1 MTAGWNFD
9 IDTPMVFND
18 MGVEGIEYSED
29 YDLISTDAVTII
41 VREIE
46 DGVEI
51 IATDPKETSRGVVY
65 NGYTPVKGVDYFTEE
80 DVEELTEQIAEAI
93 TYTHNQMQAS
103 NVWDIV
109 HNMGKMPSV
118 TVVDSGDNMVF
129 GEVQY
134 ISMNELVVSFSS
146 AFSGKAYLN

>member
-1 MTAGWNFD
+1 MSGLDFGDLD
-9 IDTPMVFND
+9 ISGGLDFEDTESSGLDYETELGLNVLLTVTRIEG
-18 MGVEGIEYSED
+18 GVR
-29 YDLISTDAVTII
+29 VT
-41 VREIE
+41 
-46 DGVEI
+46 
-51 IATDPKETSRGVVY
+51 ATDPNGVTSATVY
-65 NGYTPVKGVDYFTEE
+65 DGKTPVKGVDYLTEE
-80 DVEELTEQIAEAI
+80 DIEELTEQIAEAI

-103 NVWDIV
+103 SVWDIV